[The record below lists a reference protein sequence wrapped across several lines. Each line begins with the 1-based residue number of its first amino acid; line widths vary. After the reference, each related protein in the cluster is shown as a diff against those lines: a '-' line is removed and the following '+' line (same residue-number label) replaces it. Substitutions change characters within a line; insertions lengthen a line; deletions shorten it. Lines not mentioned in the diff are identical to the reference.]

1 MSLSGW
7 RSRVAADLP
16 RPFWFLVAG
25 TFVNRIGFVVEPFLA
40 LYLSGPRRLT
50 PATVGVV
57 LACFGAGSFASQIVG
72 GYLADRVGRRATLVM
87 GMVGTAASFVILASV
102 RNLVLIVLAAALSG
116 LLVDV
121 YRPALSAAVADLVPA
136 AARPRAYA
144 LIYWAVNLGVA
155 VAGIL
160 GGLLAD
166 RSYWLLFLADAA
178 TCLGFAA
185 IIARTVPETRPASPS
200 DGSGSYLRVLKD
212 GVAVGLF
219 FAILLSSVVYMQ
231 QLVTLPLA
239 VRASGLSAG
248 AYGLVYA
255 MNPAAVIVAQPLVLR
270 LIDRLRPVPTMAAS
284 SLILGVGF
292 GLTAFARSIPAF
304 AATVVV
310 WTIGEIGF
318 NAVVPALIATIAPAH
333 LRGRYNGLVGMAF
346 GASALLGPLTGTW
359 LFGVSPGLLWLA
371 CLVTCALSAAVT
383 LTLGP
388 AIGRRERGVRE
399 SELDASLAGSGA
411 TVGFGATAGS
421 GATADSR

>member
-1 MSLSGW
+1 MSLSSW
-7 RSRVAADLP
+7 RSRVTADLP
-16 RPFWFLVAG
+16 PPFWYLVAG

-57 LACFGAGSFASQIVG
+57 LACFGAGSFVSQIVG
-72 GYLADRVGRRATLVM
+72 GYLADRVGRRATLVI
-87 GMVGTAASFVILASV
+87 GMAGTAASFVILASV
-102 RNLVLIVLAAALSG
+102 RNLVLIAVAAALSG
-116 LLVDV
+116 LLIDV

-136 AARPRAYA
+136 HARARAYA

-185 IIARTVPETRPASPS
+185 IIARAVPETRPASPS
-200 DGSGSYLRVLKD
+200 GDSGGYRDVLRD
-212 GVAVGLF
+212 GVAMGLF
-219 FAILLSSVVYMQ
+219 VSILLSSVVYMQ

-248 AYGLVYA
+248 AYGLIYA
-255 MNPAAVIVAQPLVLR
+255 MNPVAVIVAQPLVLR
-270 LIDRLRPVPTMAAS
+270 LIDRLRVVPTVAAS

-292 GLTAFARSIPAF
+292 GLTAFARSVPAF

-318 NAVVPALIATIAPAH
+318 NAVVPALIASIAPAH

-346 GASALLGPLTGTW
+346 GASSLLGPLAGTW
-359 LFGVSPGLLWLA
+359 LFGVGPGLLWLA
-371 CLVTCALSAAVT
+371 CLVSCALSAAVT
-383 LTLGP
+383 LALGP
-388 AIGRRERGVRE
+388 AIARRRRDIQDA
-399 SELDASLAGSGA
+399 ELDTSLAASTG
-411 TVGFGATAGS
+411 
-421 GATADSR
+421 

>member
-1 MSLSGW
+1 MSLSSW
-7 RSRVAADLP
+7 RSRVTADLP
-16 RPFWFLVAG
+16 RPFWYLVAG

-57 LACFGAGSFASQIVG
+57 LACFGAGSFVSQIVG
-72 GYLADRVGRRATLVM
+72 GYLADRVGRRATLVI
-87 GMVGTAASFVILASV
+87 GMAGTAASFVILASV
-102 RNLVLIVLAAALSG
+102 RNLVLIAVAAALSG
-116 LLVDV
+116 LLIDV

-136 AARPRAYA
+136 HARARAYA

-178 TCLGFAA
+178 TCLGFAV
-185 IIARTVPETRPASPS
+185 IIARAVPETRPAAPS
-200 DGSGSYLRVLKD
+200 GGSGGYVDVLRD
-212 GVAVGLF
+212 GVAMGLF
-219 FAILLSSVVYMQ
+219 LSILLSSVVYMQ

-248 AYGLVYA
+248 AYGLIYA
-255 MNPAAVIVAQPLVLR
+255 MNPVAVIVAQPLVLR
-270 LIDRLRPVPTMAAS
+270 LIDRLRVVPTVAAS

-292 GLTAFARSIPAF
+292 GLTAFARSVPAF

-318 NAVVPALIATIAPAH
+318 NAVVPALIASIAPAH
-333 LRGRYNGLVGMAF
+333 LRGRYNGLIGMAF
-346 GASALLGPLTGTW
+346 GASSLLGPLAGTW
-359 LFGVSPGLLWLA
+359 LFGVGPGLLWLA
-371 CLVTCALSAAVT
+371 CLVSCALSAAVT
-383 LTLGP
+383 LALGP
-388 AIGRRERGVRE
+388 AIARRRRDIQDA
-399 SELDASLAGSGA
+399 ELDASLAASTG
-411 TVGFGATAGS
+411 
-421 GATADSR
+421 

>member
-1 MSLSGW
+1 MSLSSW
-7 RSRVAADLP
+7 RSRVTADLP
-16 RPFWFLVAG
+16 RPVWYLVAG

-57 LACFGAGSFASQIVG
+57 LACFGAGSFVSQIVG
-72 GYLADRVGRRATLVM
+72 GYLADRLGRRATLVI
-87 GMVGTAASFVILASV
+87 GMAGTAASFVILASV
-102 RNLVLIVLAAALSG
+102 RNLVLIAVAAALSG
-116 LLVDV
+116 LLIDV

-136 AARPRAYA
+136 HARARAYA

-178 TCLGFAA
+178 TCLGFAV
-185 IIARTVPETRPASPS
+185 IIARAVPETRPASPS
-200 DGSGSYLRVLKD
+200 GDSGGYRDVLRD
-212 GVAVGLF
+212 GVAMGLF
-219 FAILLSSVVYMQ
+219 VSILLSSVVYMQ

-248 AYGLVYA
+248 AYGLIYA
-255 MNPAAVIVAQPLVLR
+255 MNPVAVIVAQPLVLR
-270 LIDRLRPVPTMAAS
+270 LIDRLRVVPTVAAS

-292 GLTAFARSIPAF
+292 GLTAFARSVPAF

-318 NAVVPALIATIAPAH
+318 NAVVPALIASIAPAH

-346 GASALLGPLTGTW
+346 GASSLLGPLAGTW
-359 LFGVSPGLLWLA
+359 LFGVGPGLLWLA
-371 CLVTCALSAAVT
+371 CLVSCALSAAVT
-383 LTLGP
+383 LALGP
-388 AIGRRERGVRE
+388 AIARRRRDIQDA
-399 SELDASLAGSGA
+399 ELDTSLAASTG
-411 TVGFGATAGS
+411 
-421 GATADSR
+421 

>member
-1 MSLSGW
+1 MSLSSW
-7 RSRVAADLP
+7 RSRVTADLP
-16 RPFWFLVAG
+16 RPFWYLVAG

-57 LACFGAGSFASQIVG
+57 LACFGAGSFVSQIVG
-72 GYLADRVGRRATLVM
+72 GYLADRVGRRATLVI
-87 GMVGTAASFVILASV
+87 GMAGTAASFVILASV
-102 RNLVLIVLAAALSG
+102 RNLVLIAVATALSG
-116 LLVDV
+116 LLIDV

-136 AARPRAYA
+136 HARARAYA

-178 TCLGFAA
+178 TCLGFAV
-185 IIARTVPETRPASPS
+185 IIARAVPETRPAAPS
-200 DGSGSYLRVLKD
+200 GGSGGYVDVLRD
-212 GVAVGLF
+212 GVAMGLF
-219 FAILLSSVVYMQ
+219 LSILLSSVVYMQ

-248 AYGLVYA
+248 AYGLIYA
-255 MNPAAVIVAQPLVLR
+255 MNPVAVIVAQPLVLR
-270 LIDRLRPVPTMAAS
+270 LIDRLRAVPTVAAS

-292 GLTAFARSIPAF
+292 GLTAFARSVPAF

-318 NAVVPALIATIAPAH
+318 NAVVPALIASIAPAH

-346 GASALLGPLTGTW
+346 GASSLLGPLAGTW
-359 LFGVSPGLLWLA
+359 LFGVGPGLLWLA
-371 CLVTCALSAAVT
+371 CLVSCALSAAVT
-383 LTLGP
+383 LSLGP
-388 AIGRRERGVRE
+388 AIARRRRDIQDA
-399 SELDASLAGSGA
+399 ELDASLAPS
-411 TVGFGATAGS
+411 VG
-421 GATADSR
+421 

>member
-1 MSLSGW
+1 MSLSSW
-7 RSRVAADLP
+7 RSRVTADLP
-16 RPFWFLVAG
+16 RPFWYLVTG

-57 LACFGAGSFASQIVG
+57 LACFGAGSFTSQVVG
-72 GYLADRVGRRATLVM
+72 GYLADRVGRRATLVI
-87 GMVGTAASFVILASV
+87 GMAGTAASFVILASV
-102 RNLVLIVLAAALSG
+102 RNLVLIAVAAALSG
-116 LLVDV
+116 LLIDV

-136 AARPRAYA
+136 HARARAYA

-185 IIARTVPETRPASPS
+185 IIARAVPETRPATPS
-200 DGSGSYLRVLKD
+200 GDSGGYLDVLRD
-212 GVAVGLF
+212 GVAMGLF
-219 FAILLSSVVYMQ
+219 LSILLSSVVYMQ

-248 AYGLVYA
+248 AYGLIYA
-255 MNPAAVIVAQPLVLR
+255 MNPVAVILAQPLVLR
-270 LIDRLRPVPTMAAS
+270 LIDRLRAVPTVAAS

-292 GLTAFARSIPAF
+292 GLTAFARSVPAF

-318 NAVVPALIATIAPAH
+318 NAVVPALIASIAPAH
-333 LRGRYNGLVGMAF
+333 MRGRYNGLVGMAF
-346 GASALLGPLTGTW
+346 GASSLLGPLAGTW
-359 LFGVSPGLLWLA
+359 LFGIGPGLLWLA
-371 CLVTCALSAAVT
+371 CLVSCALSAAVT
-383 LTLGP
+383 LALGT
-388 AIGRRERGVRE
+388 AIARRRRDIQEA
-399 SELDASLAGSGA
+399 ELDATLASTG
-411 TVGFGATAGS
+411 
-421 GATADSR
+421 